1 MSDISRNEGK
11 VFAMP
16 AKMTVRVTM
25 VAAMAIAIGLTI
37 CLATPFQAH
46 AAELQAASGDELT
59 SQSTFSTQATVHKI
73 KTAADWHKIGTYS
86 GGTFKVV
93 SDIKLKKLNQYLS
106 ITKNKKYVIDL
117 NGHKVQTTYS
127 GDQVEKRS
135 APLEISQG
143 TVVIKDSSKKKKGV
157 FRGTEGVTVLVEK
170 SAKFYLK
177 SGTINNDFLDY
188 NNTACSAIMAVG
200 TSKVYLNG
208 GNVTGIV
215 HGVFATDSTS
225 VNTTG
230 VGTKTYPYIRGKDG
244 CGIGVASTNVSLT
257 LNGGSFGTAATPDSG
272 GWTQSGWYPV
282 LDTAGSSL
290 KTAAGCKYVDSNGDT
305 VDITTTLF
313 GMSKRLTTN
322 VKSPDGYYTVYVVK
336 A

>member
-1 MSDISRNEGK
+1 MRTKAIVSAR
-11 VFAMP
+11 AL
-16 AKMTVRVTM
+16 M
-25 VAAMAIAIGLTI
+25 VAAMIMAIGLVI
-37 CLATPFQAH
+37 CLVAPIQAD
-46 AAELQAASGDELT
+46 AAELQAAQGDALT
-59 SQSTFSTQATVHKI
+59 PQSTFSTQAKVHKI

-93 SDIKLKKLNQYLS
+93 NDIKLKKLNQYLS
-106 ITKNKKYVIDL
+106 ITKNEKYVIDL

-135 APLEISQG
+135 APLEISNG

-157 FRGTEGVTVLVEK
+157 FRSTEGATVLVEK

-177 SGTINNDFLDY
+177 GGTINNDFLDY
-188 NNTACSAIMAVG
+188 NNIACSAIMAVG
-200 TSKVYLNG
+200 TSKVNLNG

-215 HGVFATDSTS
+215 HGVFASDSAS
-225 VNTTG
+225 ISTTG

-244 CGIGVASTNVSLT
+244 CGIGVGSENVKLT
-257 LNGGSFGTAATPDSG
+257 LKGGSFGTAATPDIG

-282 LDTAGSSL
+282 LDTAGNSL
-290 KTAAGCKYVDSNGDT
+290 KTAKGCKYVDSNGDT
-305 VDITTTLF
+305 VEITTTLF
-313 GMSKRLTTN
+313 GMSKRLTTD